1 MGKCKAIIIILM
13 LAVTCV
19 AAAQSEVN
27 TGKIL
32 SGDSLRVERN
42 IQDIDS
48 IFTEQDSSILFKP
61 VMPTSITKAATKLD
75 YDPRLLDYRRGSWEV
90 NSIQGG
96 KLLLPWR
103 GAAVIVSGGANSMP
117 GLLDRESGALTFY
130 QNIGRW
136 SFSGDSLIS

>member
-27 TGKIL
+27 GGKIL

-61 VMPTSITKAATKLD
+61 VMPTSITKAATNLITTRD
-75 YDPRLLDYRRGSWEV
+75 FLIIGEEV
-90 NSIQGG
+90 G
-96 KLLLPWR
+96 KLIPYREANCCYPGEELL
-103 GAAVIVSGGANSMP
+103 
-117 GLLDRESGALTFY
+117 
-130 QNIGRW
+130 
-136 SFSGDSLIS
+136 